1 MRDLNDPT
9 NRDSVPAM
17 LTPGEFVLN
26 KEASIMFGPQIEAMN
41 KAGLQQRDAENRNMG
56 GVIPSVQYRG
66 LGGWISNQVS
76 KAGNAITGGTY
87 DPYVTKQEIDS
98 FTGSRGEDGY
108 NSRGTAIEDAKKQ
121 KSAEIKGAREAKI
134 RWKGFEPSSWVS
146 ELSKSEIH
154 ELWKDK
160 NWDTLN
166 ATQQK
171 DLREFQ
177 DWNSD
182 KLYYPNAFNTGGLVT
197 FLKDKEGY
205 KDNAYQ
211 DSAGVWTIGYGRT
224 GGVKSGDK
232 TDRATEDQWLDG
244 RAAEELAAV
253 KAFGKQ
259 HGYEWNDGQL
269 NALASFRYNGGQGMI
284 DNLTDFG
291 KRDNATI
298 QKSFGKY
305 NKVTNPDTGEKEF
318 VQGLQNR
325 RDAELGLW
333 GGTTP
338 TQTPAAEPSG
348 ASPETTQA
356 IQGFPENVADAA
368 TDALPGLISQ
378 AVQPQQM
385 APPPAMMAP
394 PPAAAE
400 YIPSVTQGNLPTSQP
415 LPTEESNPMQR
426 NQLWNTGGPVQY
438 LRGGGSVKEKVW
450 DSATQKYIFVDP
462 SDPRVEQERALA
474 AQAPAGKPR
483 TPLAFAQASKP
494 DVSHLGPRQYKAPYQ
509 QLSNL
514 PNNGLMQFDRAPS
527 GIPPLDPWQ
536 TSTPGLP
543 PQLPQEFQ
551 TGPAA
556 SGNPH
561 QPQLPPQVPANLPP
575 VPGSD
580 EALLQGGS
588 QQIEQQEISAPP
600 QVNQVPPQSPA
611 QAAEQE
617 RLRQNALLGDQ
628 AKQFAKGDPRRAAL
642 FNQQAHQVGGVPGGP
657 VAELPPSIP
666 QAPAQVGS
674 GAQHQRPQAPAQV
687 GSGAQHQRTDVGVP
701 EIGPQIQSEFDHIL
715 PTPTGEL
722 AGLSQEQIGQLY
734 DQGNPAA
741 IAYANQEDQAFN
753 TNQALQQAQLQ
764 QSVTAPDAPAAEFID
779 HRVEALTDQLA
790 TLGTP
795 PGGGGVGVDTVP
807 ASDPAITQSVPDLP
821 LDINS
826 VGGVPGIDIA
836 APTPEEVVSGE
847 ADYSGYGAAAGPNRR
862 GKPVEKRATVANWIK
877 SVDETEGPVAEV
889 TNDQRTAI
897 ATQGETAMNAAS
909 PQEKAG
915 VLDQVKGAFGD
926 LFDGKELARMGIL
939 MLGAMATGMSPGRA
953 LAFAGQNY
961 ISRLDAK
968 GAAKQK
974 HHAKLVTDAKYTP
987 SSISKYKESGDP
999 QDLQAIDQASTF
1011 KELGNQKL
1019 FFDRSGRPIQAREV
1033 QTGDDSKHWIDGRG
1047 NKINLNTH
1055 HTDATRSPHTPE
1067 YRERVNTESKNYAGI
1082 LKELQGR
1089 FGVTKGTDGE
1099 PDQYRTDI
1107 TPEKSGRDI
1116 AKWAIENN
1124 VPVDG
1129 MGTLIDNAYAAAR
1142 ADSRDGKR
1150 AKSITPYLNDQYI
1163 QSQVG
1168 DTTLFQTSG
1177 GEAADPAKVNTLL
1190 GNISRAT
1197 GLTGST
1203 ISNSTT
1209 ILQKARPRWEALDS
1223 DDQVEYG
1230 RRAKPG
1236 QSGFMVWLEEQL
1248 ATTVN

>member
-26 KEASIMFGPQIEAMN
+26 KEASAMFAPHIEAMN
-41 KAGLQQRDAENRNMG
+41 TAGLQQRAAENRNMG
-56 GVIPSVQYRG
+56 GMIPHY
-66 LGGWISNQVS
+66 
-76 KAGNAITGGTY
+76 
-87 DPYVTKQEIDS
+87 
-98 FTGSRGEDGY
+98 
-108 NSRGTAIEDAKKQ
+108 
-121 KSAEIKGAREAKI
+121 
-134 RWKGFEPSSWVS
+134 
-146 ELSKSEIH
+146 
-154 ELWKDK
+154 
-160 NWDTLN
+160 
-166 ATQQK
+166 
-171 DLREFQ
+171 
-177 DWNSD
+177 
-182 KLYYPNAFNTGGLVT
+182 NTGGLIT

-269 NALASFRYNGGQGMI
+269 NALASFRYNGGQGML
-284 DNLTDFG
+284 DNLTKFG
-291 KRDNATI
+291 KRDNAAI
-298 QKSFGKY
+298 QKSFAKY

-385 APPPAMMAP
+385 APPPALMA

-415 LPTEESNPMQR
+415 LPTEASNPMQK

-474 AQAPAGKPR
+474 ARAPAGKPR

-514 PNNGLMQFDRAPS
+514 PLSGLMQFDRAPS
-527 GIPPLDPWQ
+527 DLAPPGPYTFSQ
-536 TSTPGLP
+536 PGQA
-543 PQLPQEFQ
+543 PQLPTEFQ
-551 TGPAA
+551 SGPAA
-556 SGNPH
+556 SGNPFQ
-561 QPQLPPQVPANLPP
+561 QPTLPPQVPANLPP

-807 ASDPAITQSVPDLP
+807 ASDPTITQSVPDLP

-1223 DDQVEYG
+1223 DDQQSYG